1 MSEHAIDHKVM
12 RRRSLDVSG
21 RASPSVKMTGLEPG
35 SAKAKGVSMAY
46 VYLLV
51 AIVAEVIATS
61 ALKASDGFSRVGPVA
76 LVVAGYGIAFYML
89 SLTLRTIPVGIA
101 YAMWSGLG
109 IVLISIASRVLFG
122 QKLDAPALIGM
133 ALIIAGVLVMN
144 LWSKSSAH

>member
-1 MSEHAIDHKVM
+1 MM
-12 RRRSLDVSG
+12 G
-21 RASPSVKMTGLEPG
+21 GLENRRIT
-35 SAKAKGVSMAY
+35 MAY
-46 VYLLV
+46 LYLLV

-61 ALKASDGFSRVGPVA
+61 ALKASDGFSRVGPVV
-76 LVVAGYGIAFYML
+76 LVVAGYGVAFYML
-89 SLTLRTIPVGIA
+89 SLTLRTIA

-122 QKLDAPALIGM
+122 QKLDAAAMLGM